1 MRTTVRL
8 EDGLLREAKRHAVA
22 THRTLTRLIGD
33 ALVSMMEREAGTQ
46 SPRRVDLPVFRGDG
60 VYDRID
66 VNNTASLL
74 AQMELGENRE
84 SR

>member
-8 EDGLLREAKRHAVA
+8 DDGLLREAKRHAA
-22 THRTLTRLIGD
+22 NTHRTLTRLIGD
-33 ALVSMMEREAGTQ
+33 ALVSAMERERGVQT
-46 SPRRVDLPVFRGDG
+46 PRRVDLPVFRGDG
-60 VYDRID
+60 VYDGVD

-74 AQMELGENRE
+74 AQMELGESRE